1 MYSHPFDQIGWENR
15 ISVYLQMLHL
25 WTNNDVTFG
34 SSLELVFIIRQ
45 QTNTPSREYLGCDK
59 WGYVYMHGWPQAI
72 NLTRHT
78 CWIGNNVEKHNA
90 PFGLDQVLQQRNK
103 KKATKRVS

>member
-1 MYSHPFDQIGWENR
+1 
-15 ISVYLQMLHL
+15 
-25 WTNNDVTFG
+25 
-34 SSLELVFIIRQ
+34 
-45 QTNTPSREYLGCDK
+45 
-59 WGYVYMHGWPQAI
+59 MHGWPQAI